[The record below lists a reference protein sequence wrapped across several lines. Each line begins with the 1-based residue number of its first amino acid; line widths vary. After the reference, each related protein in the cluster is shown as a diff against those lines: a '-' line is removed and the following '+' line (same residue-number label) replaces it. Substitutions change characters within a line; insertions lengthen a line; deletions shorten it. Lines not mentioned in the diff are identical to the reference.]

1 MLKNVKE
8 TLVQF
13 ILKYVNILYHIII
26 TYFMIYNIELKK
38 VLIFI

>member
-1 MLKNVKE
+1 MLNNVKK

-26 TYFMIYNIELKK
+26 TYFMIYNNKIKK
-38 VLIFI
+38 ALL